1 LSFSWKRTA
10 VQTLSDNLREKI
22 IPVLKEHGVTHAA
35 VFGSLAKGVA
45 YEKSDLDILVDFEW
59 DRTLLDLAAL
69 RLDLQKA
76 LGRDVDVLTY
86 RSIHPRIREQV
97 LRERVPIL

>member
-1 LSFSWKRTA
+1 MGVQRLSEG
-10 VQTLSDNLREKI
+10 LREKL

-35 VFGSLAKGVA
+35 VFGSLAKGLVH
-45 YEKSDLDILVDFEW
+45 ERSDLDILVEFDG
-59 DRTLLDLAAL
+59 DRTLLDLVAL

-76 LGRDVDVLTY
+76 LGRDADVLTC

-97 LRERVPIL
+97 LRESVSIL

>member
-1 LSFSWKRTA
+1 VQRLSE
-10 VQTLSDNLREKI
+10 DLRQKI
-22 IPVLKEHGVTHAA
+22 IPLLKEHGVTRAA
-35 VFGSLAKGVA
+35 AFGSLAKGLA
-45 YEKSDLDILVDFEW
+45 YEGSDLDILVEFDGE
-59 DRTLLDLAAL
+59 RSLLDLSAL

-86 RSIHPRIREQV
+86 RSIHPQIREQV